1 MPILSVVLTT
11 FRDLNLFLEI
21 NKNLHESL
29 STLSEIELIIVDDS
43 RSFQESWNRLNA
55 VASIAGLNFSAFCTT
70 DNLRQGGARNL
81 ALKVARGD
89 YIWFIDSDDRPHF
102 QSALSAVSS
111 ANVDIIVNNFSYE
124 NTDFTSSHGS
134 YSAYERNITER
145 LKINGSLSLGQSD
158 ILFFMSMNSISTACW
173 PYFYRRQFLLD
184 NNIIFQECIYF
195 EDLIFNIK
203 CFSRDLLTTHY
214 TGIAVYNHIK
224 RENSSST
231 TKSLERK
238 IMRLK
243 QSLFAAILCLKSN
256 SRFKIISA
264 FFFVL
269 YHGIWASK

>member
-29 STLSEIELIIVDDS
+29 SALSEIELIIVDDS
-43 RSFQESWNRLNA
+43 RSFQEAWNQLNT
-55 VASIAGLNFSAFCTT
+55 IANISGLNFSAFCTT
-70 DNLRQGGARNL
+70 NNLRQGGARNL

-102 QSALSAVSS
+102 KSALSAVSS
-111 ANVDIIVNNFSYE
+111 ADVDIILNNFSYE
-124 NTDFTSSHGS
+124 NADFTSSLAACS
-134 YSAYERNITER
+134 TQARNITEH

-158 ILFFMSMNSISTACW
+158 ILFLMSMNCISTACW
-173 PYFYRRQFLLD
+173 PYFYKRQFLLD
-184 NNIIFQECIYF
+184 NNIVFQECVYF

-203 CFSRDLLTTHY
+203 CFTRNILTTHY
-214 TGIAVYNHIK
+214 TGISVYNHIK

-238 IMRLK
+238 IMRFK
-243 QSLFAAILCLKSN
+243 QSLVAAILCLKSN

-264 FFFVL
+264 FLFVL